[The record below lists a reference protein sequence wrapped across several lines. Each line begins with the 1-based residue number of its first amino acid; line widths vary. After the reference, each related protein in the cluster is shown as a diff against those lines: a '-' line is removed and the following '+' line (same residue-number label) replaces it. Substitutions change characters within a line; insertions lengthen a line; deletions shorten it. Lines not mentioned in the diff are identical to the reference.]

1 MILLTS
7 FLIME
12 IFEMA
17 LFSTFVLW
25 LIAGW
30 EQSRSC
36 NNMMMNSTTFYMASS
51 SYREVIF
58 THVPNISVR
67 CATQA
72 QLYTWGPIPLIPTNS
87 KAGGETFD
95 RRNATKREETVL
107 RPQPG
112 SMAHPVE
119 EEIDQA
125 C

>member
-1 MILLTS
+1 
-7 FLIME
+7 
-12 IFEMA
+12 
-17 LFSTFVLW
+17 
-25 LIAGW
+25 
-30 EQSRSC
+30 
-36 NNMMMNSTTFYMASS
+36 
-51 SYREVIF
+51 
-58 THVPNISVR
+58 
-67 CATQA
+67 
-72 QLYTWGPIPLIPTNS
+72 LIPTKS